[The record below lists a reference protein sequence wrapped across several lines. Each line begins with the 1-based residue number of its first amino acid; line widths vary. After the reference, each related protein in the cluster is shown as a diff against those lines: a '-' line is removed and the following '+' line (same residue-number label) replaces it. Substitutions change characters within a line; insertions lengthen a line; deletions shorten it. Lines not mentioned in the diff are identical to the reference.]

1 MNNAFYSSPIDSP
14 LRSSNVHRLH
24 RMHRRSFAVTSIS
37 IGVVFGTLMV
47 IAAIAGTWI
56 SYGNATT
63 HTGCTI
69 NSKDSYASL
78 HSDER
83 RTTYRVYTD
92 NCGVFEVEDRL
103 FLGNFNS
110 ADIYGSL
117 KESGTYDLSTRG
129 YRASFLSMFPVI
141 VEATPAR

>member
-1 MNNAFYSSPIDSP
+1 MNNDFYSPIDSP

-24 RMHRRSFAVTSIS
+24 RMHRRSFAFTSVG
-37 IGVVFGTLMV
+37 IGVVFGTILLITAV
-47 IAAIAGTWI
+47 VGTWI

-69 NSKDSYASL
+69 NSKDSYASH
-78 HSDER
+78 HSDKR
-83 RTTYRVYTD
+83 HTTYRVYTD

-117 KESGTYDLSTRG
+117 KEGGTYDLSTRG
-129 YRASFLSMFPVI
+129 YRVPFLSMFPVI
-141 VEATPAR
+141 VEATTTH